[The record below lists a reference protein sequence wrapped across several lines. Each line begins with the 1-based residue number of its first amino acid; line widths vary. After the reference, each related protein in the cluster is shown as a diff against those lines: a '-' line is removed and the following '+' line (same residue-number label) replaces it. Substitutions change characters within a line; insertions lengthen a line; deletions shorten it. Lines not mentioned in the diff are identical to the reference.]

1 MADPSP
7 IDQFEA
13 MVLGLIQEAIRYA
26 SEGEY
31 SEEAASNI
39 RRVRIL
45 CNVLLA
51 SAAQADTVPPPPAS

>member
-1 MADPSP
+1 
-7 IDQFEA
+7 
-13 MVLGLIQEAIRYA
+13 MVLGLIQEAIRYS

-31 SEEAASNI
+31 SEEAANNI

-51 SAAQADTVPPPPAS
+51 AAAQADQVQKPAS

>member
-1 MADPSP
+1 MASP
-7 IDQFEA
+7 IDDFEA
-13 MVLGLIQEAIRYA
+13 MVLGLIQEAIRYS

-31 SEEAASNI
+31 SEEAANNI

-51 SAAQADTVPPPPAS
+51 AAAQADQVQKPAS